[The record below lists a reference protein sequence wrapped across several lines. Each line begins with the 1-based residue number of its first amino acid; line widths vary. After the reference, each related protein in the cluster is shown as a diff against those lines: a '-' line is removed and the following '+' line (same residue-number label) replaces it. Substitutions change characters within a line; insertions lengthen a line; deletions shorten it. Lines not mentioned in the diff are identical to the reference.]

1 MLVYAVNPCL
11 LIRIYCMFLMP
22 VQKSS
27 NRNNLYSS
35 ANIATRTN
43 QMEGNL
49 TCINDNNK
57 ISLKNQRKR
66 SIEQKSFI
74 LCSSCFWCASSYLN
88 AYKSNIA
95 SKCPN
100 CQKSTIELLPIC
112 ENDIYAS
119 DYDSKKAFNY
129 NLLASRW

>member
-1 MLVYAVNPCL
+1 MLVQNN
-11 LIRIYCMFLMP
+11 
-22 VQKSS
+22 S
-27 NRNNLYSS
+27 NRNNPYSS
-35 ANIATRTN
+35 ANSAATN
-43 QMEGNL
+43 QMKGNL

-66 SIEQKSFI
+66 SIEQKSFM
-74 LCSSCFWCASSYLN
+74 LCASCFWCASSYLN

-112 ENDIYAS
+112 ENEIYAS

>member
-74 LCSSCFWCASSYLN
+74 LCLSCFWCASSYLN
-88 AYKSNIA
+88 AYKS
-95 SKCPN
+95 
-100 CQKSTIELLPIC
+100 IELLPIC